1 MNTTN
6 LSYSTASTFVI
17 KSSYTIPI
25 WNKVISLKVIDWN
38 VLNWVVWN
46 ANNSWQTCK
55 DGYSVTQDSSS
66 NNIWKLSYSSAI
78 SESTSQKAS
87 VVNQSVVGA
96 AAGATVVFSM
106 CNLSTPQGV
115 WITMNQFQLILLLLL
130 TNSHIPQSIVDYL
143 SGLKATTWS
152 LNFVPFKDI
161 PGVKTAIDWLDFG
174 LDNNDLKHFG
184 LLSGSTF
191 VNNFSLVWVILM
203 IIVISIIYIQIFR
216 WVKSKVNRVKICKKV
231 FEWIYQLFTFSIYIR
246 LLWEANQFILLSSLS
261 EIKSWKGS
269 STKNIVSLWIAFI
282 CAFSCIGLIVLAFV
296 NWIQKRNIE
305 TTESYSPFKEFFS
318 GLKDKSFPRLYLTI
332 LLLRRL
338 IFVVL
343 LVMGSSIESLGLII
357 PMIWLQ
363 AGYLCSM
370 AFVRPY
376 KSTKNNLL
384 EIVNEVYYFILIT
397 ILSHFNSTSR
407 WIQTVETAYLYI
419 IIGNSLTII
428 SIMISNP

>member
-1 MNTTN
+1 M
-6 LSYSTASTFVI
+6 
-17 KSSYTIPI
+17 
-25 WNKVISLKVIDWN
+25 
-38 VLNWVVWN
+38 
-46 ANNSWQTCK
+46 
-55 DGYSVTQDSSS
+55 
-66 NNIWKLSYSSAI
+66 
-78 SESTSQKAS
+78 
-87 VVNQSVVGA
+87 
-96 AAGATVVFSM
+96 
-106 CNLSTPQGV
+106 
-115 WITMNQFQLILLLLL
+115 
-130 TNSHIPQSIVDYL
+130 
-143 SGLKATTWS
+143 
-152 LNFVPFKDI
+152 PFKDI

-174 LDNNDLKHFG
+174 LENNDLKHFG

-191 VNNFSLVWVILM
+191 INNFSLVWVILM

-216 WVKSKVNRVKICKKV
+216 WVKSKVNRVKICKKI
-231 FEWIYQLFTFSIYIR
+231 FEWIYQLLTFSIYIR

-282 CAFSCIGLIVLAFV
+282 CIFSCIGLIVLAFV

-343 LVMGSSIESLGLII
+343 LVIGSSIDSLGLII

-363 AGYLCSM
+363 IGYLCSM
-370 AFVRPY
+370 VFVRPY

-407 WIQTVETAYLYI
+407 WIQTVEI
-419 IIGNSLTII
+419 V
-428 SIMISNP
+428 